1 MPLTLRTV
9 DLVLLPSCVAL
20 MILHIALFEYGLIV
34 RDSFLVQWSWF
45 PAMTAAGF
53 SVGVQVTGLFW
64 VPGTPVVWW
73 AAFTTAV
80 FALTV
85 RDGLRHFR

>member
-20 MILHIALFEYGLIV
+20 MILHIALFEYGLMV
-34 RDSFLVQWSWF
+34 RDAFLVKWSWV
-45 PAMTAAGF
+45 PAMFAAGF
-53 SVGVQVTGLFW
+53 SVGVLVAGFW